1 LTAEGSAFKSQPTK
15 GDNTKARGRES
26 CNLQGKF
33 WIGTYENYNGTSGK
47 PGTTQSDRPTGT
59 LTSVEFVIE
68 MPFLNFLVGGG
79 AHKETSVRLLVG
91 GKNYYLASGANS
103 EEMRPVSADVSQFSG
118 QKAALQI
125 LDQAKSGWGHINA
138 DNFTASGKA
147 LAKVI
152 KPILASKVKIASGK
166 RPPKPLSGPAQERS
180 FTCEQTYLLLP
191 IDNNGPK
198 PAISL
203 SIGGQDVRFVTG
215 TLAAKSGDVDWWAFF
230 DISEYKGK
238 EATLQ
243 VSGLADVGF
252 ALIRQAATVP
262 GSETWGDEAQ
272 RPIRRQD
279 LRSPLAWR

>member
-1 LTAEGSAFKSQPTK
+1 
-15 GDNTKARGRES
+15 
-26 CNLQGKF
+26 
-33 WIGTYENYNGTSGK
+33 
-47 PGTTQSDRPTGT
+47 
-59 LTSVEFVIE
+59 
-68 MPFLNFLVGGG
+68 MGGG

-215 TLAAKSGDVDWWAFF
+215 TLAAKSEDRAKKPPCTSVVWPMWA
-230 DISEYKGK
+230 
-238 EATLQ
+238 L
-243 VSGLADVGF
+243 
-252 ALIRQAATVP
+252 P
-262 GSETWGDEAQ
+262 
-272 RPIRRQD
+272 
-279 LRSPLAWR
+279 